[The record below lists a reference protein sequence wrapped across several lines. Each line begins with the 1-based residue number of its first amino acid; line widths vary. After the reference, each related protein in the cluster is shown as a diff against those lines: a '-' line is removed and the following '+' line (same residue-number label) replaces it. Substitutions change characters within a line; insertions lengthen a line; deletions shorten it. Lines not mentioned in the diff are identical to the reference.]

1 MPIAAPNNRTPDVRP
16 NPLAGDA
23 AAVPDS
29 GHGSSHEPASER
41 HGRSDGSGGAAA
53 ETAASASAMVVVTA
67 ASVNGAMAANRER
80 KQVSAFTCA
89 PTAPRAE
96 MHTCGRAGAGAP
108 LLTSSLLPLK
118 MVLQARFRGRD
129 PSKRRAGLHSRYCTP
144 SRVGCR
150 KGAKAPV
157 ELADHRAHAL
167 LSPCADGQ
175 GNLSS
180 LRTSRRY
187 ADRAHSHARHWA
199 RSPFLSGSDDSNPA
213 EQLTYPSASAPTDS
227 STCILMLNDI
237 DSTSKSGAR
246 RVGDGGLSPCS
257 SLSSGLTCKRE
268 VGRW

>member
-1 MPIAAPNNRTPDVRP
+1 MGGRGRAHRCSRRRSCRSRWSSKPGSEAGTRP
-16 NPLAGDA
+16 
-23 AAVPDS
+23 
-29 GHGSSHEPASER
+29 
-41 HGRSDGSGGAAA
+41 SDGQGC
-53 ETAASASAMVVVTA
+53 TV
-67 ASVNGAMAANRER
+67 
-80 KQVSAFTCA
+80 
-89 PTAPRAE
+89 
-96 MHTCGRAGAGAP
+96 
-108 LLTSSLLPLK
+108 
-118 MVLQARFRGRD
+118 RD
-129 PSKRRAGLHSRYCTP
+129 CTP

-268 VGRW
+268 VGWW